1 MKLAL
6 QIRFLLA
13 LAPLALQAQSV
24 AHVDVASPQ
33 TRLIVGEQ
41 VQLTAVARDANGRVL
56 RAARFSWGSDNED
69 IVQVDSRGRVTA
81 VGLGVTAIDADMDGV
96 NAFVIFAVLPLRLAV
111 TPHKAELAVGE
122 TLQFRAVAYDIK
134 EAPIPNVAFEWRLT
148 GAHGFETNV
157 AWITPGGLLT
167 ATALGPVTVRAV
179 IRYDHFVNQFEGLAS
194 VEIKLKKEFQLT
206 RLLSTGDVR
215 HSFQLR
221 PSYVWNGLA
230 ANDQGQLAFVGSLD
244 GLATGLLLYE
254 NGRFDLL
261 AGAGEPMPVA
271 GSVVSRF
278 GSTAMNNRGQV
289 LSVFQGD
296 WGGGGLLLANREQ
309 SLPVMLEGESVF
321 SMLDLHDFVI
331 TPHSLNDSGRILFR
345 TRFRLR
351 DSDEGATALFRLA
364 GGFPEVVWSF
374 DRPLEGLEGPS
385 DTHAFGI
392 DGMGTSYFLAHD
404 GSRSGLYRARR
415 FSRLEKIIATGDE
428 FAGGT
433 VDNLGQ
439 GELAVAEDGDVAFAV
454 YLQSGDQYLVWVS
467 AGEMETVPGSGLGRI
482 FSVSNAAGVL
492 FEENGERGQGLYVWN
507 HDTVTPV
514 LLPGRLAPNEEPVRQ
529 IDGAAM
535 SSQGRVFAQ
544 VRTTNNDLVV
554 LEPGGPT
561 PVLFQAGDRVN
572 VTSNLSL
579 HSRSLVSG
587 SGSGPPTV
595 LLGSPG
601 SLFELGSQGP
611 IPKLVLGDRL
621 PDGAGFG
628 GAWDVAE
635 DSLGNLYLL
644 SESGLLRLSAGR
656 VETVLPRGLA
666 DDDGVELYLNRFEVN
681 DSGAVVF
688 SAGTGEVHE
697 ALYLWRNERLK
708 FLAALTQRPQWETR
722 SPAGG
727 TFLSLREFSIDALGR
742 VMAFFYVLDGP
753 AGYFLYD
760 NGQWQP
766 SALMEQSRIGGVT
779 VAQVFG
785 LQAIGDSFYSGFS
798 SGQCCNSEIIAE
810 YRDAWSPLITSV
822 NALPRGELPEV
833 GVGGMFDVNRRGD
846 MVFDLFS
853 RQSQALVLRTAEG
866 TRIVHITGEE
876 TDDGDLLWDYR
887 GVDLRDDGRLYFTA
901 LDVNDRVSVYE
912 AKALSAPPIP
922 PSQPRTRPRI
932 PTRSRTQAR

>member
-345 TRFRLR
+345 ARFRVR
-351 DSDEGATALFRLA
+351 DSDEGAVALFRLWE
-364 GGFPEVVWSF
+364 GFPEVVWSF
-374 DRPLEGLEGPS
+374 DRQLQGLEGPA
-385 DTHAFGI
+385 DTRAFGI